1 MQRLRGEGDAEPEE
15 LCAAGTSLSG
25 EPGPAFQAG
34 VCGAGHVAEPS
45 RDGRRAEPG
54 AGGEE
59 ALLTWTF

>member
-34 VCGAGHVAEPS
+34 VFGASRVAEPS

>member
-34 VCGAGHVAEPS
+34 GRVAEPS

-54 AGGEE
+54 AGGKE